1 MVPLSF
7 APTVPGDQRAAI
19 EVEQELSG
27 TNLNVQTWYAFDPA
41 VNTAQSRST
50 YVFQSTVATIL
61 GGVSGN
67 KVNGDPTITPL
78 DISIIEVK
86 DLVPIYSSLSRQ
98 RALQLGTAAQAGEEK
113 VYGVGAAQGLSQS
126 RSLQDAT
133 TSISVKY
140 VITFYPATMTVTSP
154 QAGFQRILN
163 QLQATVINTQQF
175 TLTLRRL
182 AEENSNTLL
191 RRANATDIEN
201 SFLVKTAAPTTMATA
216 EPTPEPSMWPTPAPT
231 ATPTE
236 STNLLS
242 KTNIIIVSV
251 VLVFFAVFCVFV
263 YFACCKRE
271 AATKIIMV
279 RRPSQ
284 RPSIAQHNPIYANQQ
299 RPPGSNLH
307 GGLGY
312 QGPMEEDPQDA
323 AYPSPADLAYGH
335 GQSAYQNNQGPGLGG
350 LERGS
355 GGSRASFS
363 RSSIGS
369 VPNVMQ
375 AMQARRLSGAAS
387 VAGTEF
393 SGDYGGGHQ
402 KHLPADYSNL

>member
-1 MVPLSF
+1 MIPLSF
-7 APTVPGDQRAAI
+7 APTVQGDQRAAM

-41 VNTAQSRST
+41 VNTDQSRSS
-50 YVFQSTVATIL
+50 YVFQSTVANVL

-67 KVNGDPTITPL
+67 KINGYPTITAL

-86 DLVPIYSSLSRQ
+86 DLVPIVSSLARQ
-98 RALQLGTAAQAGEEK
+98 RALQLGTAAQAEDEKRDGE
-113 VYGVGAAQGLSQS
+113 GAAQL
-126 RSLQDAT
+126 RSLQTEAA
-133 TSISVKY
+133 TSISVRY
-140 VITFYPATMTVTSP
+140 TITFYPATMTVTSP
-154 QAGFQRILN
+154 QAGYQRILN

-175 TLTLRRL
+175 TITLRRL

-191 RRANATDIEN
+191 RRANATDVEN
-201 SFLVKTAAPTTMATA
+201 SFLVKTAAPTTMPTPA
-216 EPTPEPSMWPTPAPT
+216 PTPEPSLRPTPAPT
-231 ATPTE
+231 APPTE

-251 VLVFFAVFCVFV
+251 VLVFFAVFCVFI
-263 YFACCKRE
+263 YFACCKKD
-271 AATKIIMV
+271 APTKIIMV

-299 RPPGSNLH
+299 RPPGSSVH
-307 GGLGY
+307 GGHGY
-312 QGPMEEDPQDA
+312 EGPMEADPQDA

-335 GQSAYQNNQGPGLGG
+335 GQSAYQNQGAGP
-350 LERGS
+350 ERGS

-363 RSSIGS
+363 RSSLGS

-375 AMQARRLSGAAS
+375 AMQARRLSGSAS

-393 SGDYGGGHQ
+393 SGDYGGGQPQ
-402 KHLPADYSNL
+402 KHLPPSYSNL